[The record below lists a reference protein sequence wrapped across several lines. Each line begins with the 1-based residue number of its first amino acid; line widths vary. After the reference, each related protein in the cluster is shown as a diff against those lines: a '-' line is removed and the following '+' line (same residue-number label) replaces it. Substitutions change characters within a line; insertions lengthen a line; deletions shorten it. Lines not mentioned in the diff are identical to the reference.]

1 MRHRLAPLLLACA
14 LLLAGG
20 CASGDLRIRSKSGG
34 AILAPRFVTAI
45 YAYTDDNTVDIILSD
60 LPEEELLAM
69 SRDELLRTRGN
80 IMHIHQFFR
89 PAAGRTALD
98 PTASNTTVRHIVLA
112 GGEIGVYGGGGL
124 LLPGGDPGER
134 RYAFRLND
142 ATMRLLDATPGFQD
156 LLGGASLSGGA
167 SATRDDDRTV
177 AITRLV
183 HQAVTLADGAQGP

>member
-1 MRHRLAPLLLACA
+1 MRRLVAAVLIAAA

-20 CASGDLRIRSKSGG
+20 CASGNLRISSSAGG
-34 AILAPRFVTAI
+34 TTLAPRFVTAV
-45 YAYTDDNTVDIILSD
+45 YAYTDENTVDIILSD
-60 LPEEELLAM
+60 LAEEELLAM

-89 PAAGRTALD
+89 PVAGRTALD

-124 LLPGGDPGER
+124 LLGGDPGDP
-134 RYAFRLND
+134 RYAFRVND
-142 ATMRLLDATPGFQD
+142 ATMRLLEATPGFQD

-167 SATRDDDRTV
+167 TALRDDDRAI

-183 HQAVTLADGAQGP
+183 HQAVTLADRAPGP

>member
-1 MRHRLAPLLLACA
+1 VTHRLAPLLLASA
-14 LLLAGG
+14 VLLAVG
-20 CASGDLRIRSKSGG
+20 CASGDLRIRSS
-34 AILAPRFVTAI
+34 ASDAVLAPRFVTAI

-60 LPEEELLAM
+60 LSEQELLAM

-89 PAAGRTALD
+89 PVAGRTALD

-124 LLPGGDPGER
+124 LLPGDNPGDR
-134 RYAFRLND
+134 RYTFRVSD

-156 LLGGASLSGGA
+156 RLGGSSLSGGG
-167 SATRDDDRTV
+167 SATRNDDR
-177 AITRLV
+177 AIAMTRLV
-183 HQAVTLADGAQGP
+183 HQAVMMANDETP